1 MSLLWLKLYCF
12 YLLLNKSYNFLIKKK
27 KKSKN
32 FHKLLKHS
40 LESKR
45 VPEDISSSKSIYCHK
60 LTASTYIDS
69 TTISLKIHTLYI
81 TIKLQT
87 FNSSRDQNRT
97 NPIFRGLKPKKK
109 KIQVANRRKY
119 TNILNYYIL
128 KFEISKLNDLQL
140 RDKIK

>member
-1 MSLLWLKLYCF
+1 M
-12 YLLLNKSYNFLIKKK
+12 
-27 KKSKN
+27 
-32 FHKLLKHS
+32 KHS
-40 LESKR
+40 LESKQFL
-45 VPEDISSSKSIYCHK
+45 EDISSSKSVYCHK

-69 TTISLKIHTLYI
+69 TTISLKIHTLNITI

-97 NPIFRGLKPKKK
+97 DPIFKGLKKK
-109 KIQVANRRKY
+109 KIQVTNRQKY

-140 RDKIK
+140 RDKNQINPIFKGQKITNYHLFI

>member
-1 MSLLWLKLYCF
+1 M
-12 YLLLNKSYNFLIKKK
+12 
-27 KKSKN
+27 
-32 FHKLLKHS
+32 KHS

-45 VPEDISSSKSIYCHK
+45 VPEDISSSKSVYCHK
-60 LTASTYIDS
+60 LTASTFIDS
-69 TTISLKIHTLYI
+69 TTISLKIHTLNI

-140 RDKIK
+140 RGKKSNKPYIQGQKSQITLLFI

>member
-1 MSLLWLKLYCF
+1 M
-12 YLLLNKSYNFLIKKK
+12 
-27 KKSKN
+27 
-32 FHKLLKHS
+32 KHS

-69 TTISLKIHTLYI
+69 TTKSLKIHTLNI

>member
-1 MSLLWLKLYCF
+1 ME
-12 YLLLNKSYNFLIKKK
+12 
-27 KKSKN
+27 
-32 FHKLLKHS
+32 HS
-40 LESKR
+40 LESKQ
-45 VPEDISSSKSIYCHK
+45 VPEDISCLKSVYCHK

-69 TTISLKIHTLYI
+69 TTISLKIHTLNITI

-87 FNSSRDQNRT
+87 FNSSRDQNQT
-97 NPIFRGLKPKKK
+97 DPIFKVLKPEKK
-109 KIQVANRRKY
+109 KIQVTNRRKY